1 MGTPPMTQWP
11 IVLVSHVYVLT
22 CLCIDTCC
30 LYEQYLDLVKLCL
43 FVFSVEDSRSVAV
56 FGLLTC
62 ILFAVTGE
70 SCVYMQ
76 CGVCFCVCVYS
87 GKTGQLINVCVTL
100 PVTPNVVETL
110 RSTAS

>member
-1 MGTPPMTQWP
+1 MMGTPPKTQWP

-30 LYEQYLDLVKLCL
+30 LYEQYLELAKLCL

-62 ILFAVTGE
+62 ILFAVTGNLVFTC
-70 SCVYMQ
+70 SVACVSVF
-76 CGVCFCVCVYS
+76 VCTAVKLDNLLMCVLLYLS
-87 GKTGQLINVCVTL
+87 PQM
-100 PVTPNVVETL
+100 
-110 RSTAS
+110 